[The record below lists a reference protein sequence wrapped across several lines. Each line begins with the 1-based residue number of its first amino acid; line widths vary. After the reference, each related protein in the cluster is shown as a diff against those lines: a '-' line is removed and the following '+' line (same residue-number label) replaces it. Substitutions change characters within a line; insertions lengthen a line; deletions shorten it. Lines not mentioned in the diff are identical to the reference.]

1 MNECASYDRDFFERQ
16 AARSY
21 GSARAVLARI
31 MPLLTVRRVVD
42 VGCGVGT
49 WLRAASE
56 LGAAEVLG
64 VDGDY
69 VDRSTLYID
78 PASFIAGDLA
88 HESLGSLLG
97 SRAAEQFDMVLCLE
111 VAEHLPFARSASL
124 VKELTQ
130 LGDIVVFSAAV
141 PFQYGTDH
149 QNEQWQ
155 DFWAILFRENGYE
168 CWDWLRSEV
177 WFHPEVDWWY
187 AQNLL
192 VFARKESTAA
202 ARLPT
207 AALVRGRS
215 LSLVH
220 PQSFLD
226 NLLSRHRSFGKAAL
240 GEELEDLLAV
250 AMANR
255 SQSLAVPLLRTV
267 ERAQSF
273 PGARDVFPRTRLE
286 TDDPEADLR
295 EMRKGIV
302 RLENLR
308 RANMEQA
315 EQLELQ
321 VLAERAQVLAERARS
336 AELERQL
343 ATFQATTIWRA
354 TWPLRMIASRMP
366 PAARRAARGGAKLL
380 WWTATGRLWSQL
392 AARRQQLAAHRQQ
405 PSGQTANQGL
415 LPGFS
420 NDAVGR
426 AADKLRRFEPFRR
439 ADYITLHPAAAD
451 SGLDPALHFLCHGAE
466 GDKPVF
472 QPATVAKVLGR
483 YWQGTPSR
491 GAAAAAGGACA
502 STLSRPL
509 PAVAIYVSSLG
520 NVFMRDIAED
530 LAADLREAGAD
541 VVILDEE
548 AQATPSGHWKVFVA
562 PHEFFWLGR
571 GPEWLRE
578 DIVADS
584 IVFNTEQ
591 VQTPW
596 FQRALPALLMARG
609 VIDICAQTADMLSR
623 AGVKAVHLPPGARIR
638 PIVLTEEDRS
648 HPLFAALPRAA
659 KAGGDPALPFG
670 SRPLDLAFFGTSS
683 PHRERFFARAAPV
696 LAEFETFL
704 YSRPNNRGPI
714 LGTGDDG
721 ALARLACHVSANARI
736 TLNIHRDEF
745 GYFEWHRMV
754 RIGMCSGSLLVSEPC
769 LPHPFIVPGQ
779 HYFEEQP
786 RYLPDLIEWLLSSS
800 DGREAAQR
808 VIAQAGDLMRDALSP
823 AQSAAGFFTFAG
835 QTASEAAP

>member
-1 MNECASYDRDFFERQ
+1 MDEGAFYNRDFFDRQ

-21 GSARAVLARI
+21 GSARAVLSRI

-78 PASFIAGDLA
+78 PACFIAGDIT

-97 SRAAEQFDMVLCLE
+97 ARAAEQFDMVMCLE
-111 VAEHLPFARSASL
+111 VAEHIPFARAASL

-130 LGDIVVFSAAV
+130 LGDLIVFSAAV
-141 PFQYGTDH
+141 PFQYGADH

-155 DFWAILFRENGYE
+155 DFWAILFRESGYE

-192 VFARKESTAA
+192 VFARKGSAAA
-202 ARLPT
+202 ARLPA

-220 PQSFLD
+220 PEGFLD
-226 NLLSRHRSFGKAAL
+226 NLLGRYRRFGKAAHD
-240 GEELEDLLAV
+240 EELEDLSAV
-250 AMANR
+250 ARANR
-255 SQSLAVPLLRTV
+255 AQSLHVPPLRTV
-267 ERAQSF
+267 ERADQS
-273 PGARDVFPRTRLE
+273 PPDARDVFPRTRIE
-286 TDDPEADLR
+286 TADPEADLHD
-295 EMRKGIV
+295 
-302 RLENLR
+302 LR
-308 RANMEQA
+308 GRMVH
-315 EQLELQ
+315 LELQ
-321 VLAERAQVLAERARS
+321 VRAEMARS
-336 AELERQL
+336 AVLERQL
-343 ATFQATTIWRA
+343 AALHASTTWRA
-354 TWPLRMIASRMP
+354 AWLLMKIASRMP
-366 PAARRAARGGAKLL
+366 PAARRAARGGVKLL
-380 WWTATGRLWSQL
+380 WWTATGRLRSQL
-392 AARRQQLAAHRQQ
+392 TARRQ
-405 PSGQTANQGL
+405 GF

-420 NDAVGR
+420 NDAVVR
-426 AADKLRRFEPFRR
+426 AADKLRRFELFRGS
-439 ADYITLHPAAAD
+439 DYVALHPAAAA
-451 SGLDPALHFLCHGAE
+451 SGLDPALHFLCHGPE
-466 GDKPVF
+466 GDRPAF
-472 QPATVAKVLGR
+472 QPATVAKVFGR
-483 YWQGTPSR
+483 YWKGTSSR
-491 GAAAAAGGACA
+491 GEAAAARVTCA
-502 STLSRPL
+502 STLSHPL
-509 PAVAIYVSSLG
+509 RAVAIYVSSHG
-520 NVFMRDIAED
+520 NVFMRDIADD

-541 VVILDEE
+541 VVILNEE
-548 AQATPSGHWKVFVA
+548 AQATPTGRLNVFIA
-562 PHEFFWLGR
+562 PHEFFRLGR
-571 GPEWLRE
+571 GPDWLRE

-584 IVFNTEQ
+584 LVFNTEQ

-596 FQRALPALLMARG
+596 FLRALPAMLMARG

-623 AGVKAVHLPPGARIR
+623 AGVRALHQPPGARLR
-638 PIVLTEEDRS
+638 PVFLTEEDRS

-659 KAGGDPALPFG
+659 KADVNPGLPFS
-670 SRPLDLAFFGTSS
+670 SRPLDLVFFGTSS

-696 LAEFETFL
+696 LAEFESFL
-704 YSRPNNRGPI
+704 YCRPGSRGPI
-714 LGTGDDG
+714 QGTGGDG
-721 ALARLACHVSANARI
+721 TLSRLASHVSAKARI

-754 RIGMCSGSLLVSEPC
+754 RTGMCSGSLVVSEPC

-808 VIAQAGDLMRDALSP
+808 VIMQTGDLMRDALSP
-823 AQSAAGFFTFAG
+823 AQSAAGFFTFAEE
-835 QTASEAAP
+835 TAP

>member
-21 GSARAVLARI
+21 GSARAVLGRI

-42 VGCGVGT
+42 IGCGVGT

-78 PASFIAGDLA
+78 PACFIAGDIT
-88 HESLGSLLG
+88 HESLTSLMG
-97 SRAAEQFDMVLCLE
+97 ARAAEQFDMVMCLE

-130 LGDIVVFSAAV
+130 LGDLVVFSAAV
-141 PFQYGTDH
+141 PFQYGADH
-149 QNEQWQ
+149 RNEQWQ

-177 WFHPEVDWWY
+177 WFHPDVDWWY

-192 VFARKESTAA
+192 VFARKGSAAA
-202 ARLPT
+202 ARLPA

-220 PQSFLD
+220 PEGFLD
-226 NLLSRHRSFGKAAL
+226 NLLSRYRRFGKAAH
-240 GEELEDLLAV
+240 GEELEDLRAV
-250 AMANR
+250 ARANR
-255 SQSLAVPLLRTV
+255 TQGLDVPPLRTV
-267 ERAQSF
+267 ERAERSS
-273 PGARDVFPRTRLE
+273 PGARDVFPRTRIE
-286 TDDPEADLR
+286 TADPEAELHELR
-295 EMRKGIV
+295 QRMV
-302 RLENLR
+302 
-308 RANMEQA
+308 
-315 EQLELQ
+315 QLELQ
-321 VLAERAQVLAERARS
+321 VRAEMARS
-336 AELERQL
+336 AGLERQL
-343 ATFQATTIWRA
+343 VAIWRA
-354 TWPLRMIASRMP
+354 AGPLKMIASRMP
-366 PAARRAARGGAKLL
+366 PAVRRAGRGGAKLL
-380 WWTATGRLWSQL
+380 SWAASGLLRSQRT
-392 AARRQQLAAHRQQ
+392 ARRQ
-405 PSGQTANQGL
+405 GL
-415 LPGFS
+415 LAGFS
-420 NDAVGR
+420 RDAVGR
-426 AADKLRRFEPFRR
+426 AADKLRRFELFRGS
-439 ADYITLHPAAAD
+439 DYIALNPAAAA
-451 SGLDPALHFLCHGAE
+451 SGLDPALHLLCHGAE
-466 GDKPVF
+466 GDQPAF

-483 YWQGTPSR
+483 YWQGTSSR
-491 GAAAAAGGACA
+491 GAAPTASVACA
-502 STLSRPL
+502 STLSHPL

-520 NVFMRDIAED
+520 NVFMRDIADD

-541 VVILDEE
+541 VVILNEE
-548 AQATPSGHWKVFVA
+548 AQATPSGRLKVFVA
-562 PHEFFWLGR
+562 PHEFFRLGR

-584 IVFNTEQ
+584 LIFNTEQ

-596 FQRALPALLMARG
+596 FLRALPAMLMARG

-623 AGVKAVHLPPGARIR
+623 AGVRALHQPPGARLR
-638 PIVLTEEDRS
+638 PVALTEEDRS

-659 KAGGDPALPFG
+659 KAGGNPALPFG

-683 PHRERFFARAAPV
+683 PHRARFFARATPV
-696 LAEFETFL
+696 LAEFESFL
-704 YSRPNNRGPI
+704 YCRPDSRGPI
-714 LGTGDDG
+714 QDTGGDG
-721 ALARLACHVSANARI
+721 ALSRLACHVSANARI

-754 RIGMCSGSLLVSEPC
+754 RAGMCSGSLVVSEPC

-779 HYFEEQP
+779 HYFEEQL

-808 VIAQAGDLMRDALSP
+808 VIAQASDLMRGALSP